1 MTIKRYVIDT
11 NVLIS
16 AVLLP
21 DSTAYHPYI
30 KALDTGILLASSS
43 TLAEYSEVILRS
55 KFDRY
60 SSQERRQVFLNE
72 LIKDVEQIM
81 IIEEID
87 ACRDPK
93 DNKFLEV
100 AVNGMA
106 DILITGDNDL
116 LNLNPFRGIIIITPA
131 DFIGV

>member
-16 AVLLP
+16 AILLP
-21 DSTAYHPYI
+21 ESTAYNAYI

-60 SSQERRQVFLNE
+60 SSQERRQIF
-72 LIKDVEQIM
+72 LIKAIY
-81 IIEEID
+81 
-87 ACRDPK
+87 
-93 DNKFLEV
+93 
-100 AVNGMA
+100 
-106 DILITGDNDL
+106 
-116 LNLNPFRGIIIITPA
+116 
-131 DFIGV
+131 

>member
-16 AVLLP
+16 AILLP
-21 DSTAYHPYI
+21 DSTAYNAYI
-30 KALDTGILLASSS
+30 KALETGILLASSS

-60 SSQERRQVFLNE
+60 SSQERRRVFLNE
-72 LIKDVEQIM
+72 LIQDVEKIT
-81 IIEEID
+81 IIEEVD

-106 DILITGDNDL
+106 DMLITGDNDL
-116 LNLNPFRGIIIITPA
+116 LDINPFRGIIIITPA
-131 DFIGV
+131 DFVGI

>member
-1 MTIKRYVIDT
+1 MTIKRYVLDT

-21 DSTAYHPYI
+21 ESTAYNAYI

-60 SSQERRQVFLNE
+60 SSKERRQVFLNE
-72 LIKDVEQIM
+72 LMQDVEQIT
-81 IIEEID
+81 IIEEVD

-100 AVNGMA
+100 AINGMA

-116 LNLNPFRGIIIITPA
+116 LNLNPFRGVIIITPA

>member
-16 AVLLP
+16 AILLP
-21 DSTAYHPYI
+21 DSTAYNAYI

-60 SSQERRQVFLNE
+60 SSQERREFFLNE
-72 LIKDVEQIM
+72 LIKDVEQIT
-81 IIEEID
+81 IIEEVD

-106 DILITGDNDL
+106 DMLITGDNDL
-116 LNLNPFRGIIIITPA
+116 LDINPFRGIIIITPA
-131 DFIGV
+131 DFVGI

>member
-1 MTIKRYVIDT
+1 MTIKRYIIDT

-16 AVLLP
+16 AILLP
-21 DSTAYHPYI
+21 DSTAYNAYI

-60 SSQERRQVFLNE
+60 SSQERRQVFLNQ
-72 LIKDVEQIM
+72 LIQDVEKIT
-81 IIEEID
+81 IIEEVD

-106 DILITGDNDL
+106 DMLITGDNDL
-116 LNLNPFRGIIIITPA
+116 LDLNPFRGIIIITPA
-131 DFIGV
+131 DFVGI